1 MSQGNKTF
9 QQVHPPHIAS
19 GRCVVLIFFH
29 WILYS
34 SHCFELAVWPLPGF
48 AAAEYGGITKHY
60 TFHTSVCPLKLE
72 GGDFGSILLYAGN
85 FSDQIAECYKIVP

>member
-19 GRCVVLIFFH
+19 GRCVVLIFFTGFSIH
-29 WILYS
+29 HIV
-34 SHCFELAVWPLPGF
+34 ELTVWPLPGF
-48 AAAEYGGITKHY
+48 AAAEHGGITKHY